1 MISRKS
7 RLLLIIISI
16 LAMVFVAA
24 CSGNNGNNNGSSSTP
39 SQSTNN
45 GGSGGGGGGSDSDG
59 GDKDGGPIPIE
70 IMVPQHTAEIPDE
83 KIELMIEEMTGYDI
97 TYQWVPDG
105 TYAERLSA
113 AFGTGQLPEVVYQR
127 NATSFPLFKEAMKDG
142 QFWEIGPL
150 LSEFPN
156 LSRLNPDILD
166 NTRVDG
172 KLYTLYIG
180 RPLSRQG
187 VIYRADWAEQLGI
200 SEPTNIQE
208 FEDMLKAFTDAK
220 LGGPDTIGLTDRA
233 DLIFGAFK
241 TISSW
246 FGTPN
251 NWGEKD
257 GQLLPEFMFEEYY
270 DTMDF
275 FRKMYDNGWI
285 NQDFPVASKDEQQD
299 LLINGTAGVY
309 VGAMTDVNGL
319 TTKVNAVNPDAR
331 LDVTAHL
338 GKWNWAIAGYNNVV
352 MFPKSATPDED
363 RLRELLGFFDAT
375 MTPEVATLMRWG
387 IEGEHY
393 EREGDFARRDSDV
406 HTTDILD
413 RYVKGYTDQ
422 LIGEEITNGALLPLH
437 TLPARVKAEE
447 LIANE
452 LLNNLVFDPTV
463 VLDSE
468 TALEDGPRLQQ
479 IIDDATY
486 NYMIGDIDRAGFE
499 SAVNNWLNA
508 GGQNMIDEFNASR

>member
-1 MISRKS
+1 MSKNT
-7 RLLLIIISI
+7 RLFLIILSV
-16 LAMVFVAA
+16 LAMVIVAA
-24 CSGNNGNNNGSSSTP
+24 CGGGNNGGSNSNDTP
-39 SQSTNN
+39 SQSQGGGDTTTPSN
-45 GGSGGGGGGSDSDG
+45 GGSGGDADR
-59 GDKDGGPIPIE
+59 GPIPIE

-83 KIELMIEEMTGYDI
+83 TIKNMIEEMTGYKI

-113 AFGTGQLPEVVYQR
+113 AFGTGQLPQATYQR
-127 NATSFPLFKEAMKDG
+127 NASSFPLFKEAMKDG

-172 KLYTLYIG
+172 KLYTLYLG

-187 VIYRADWAEQLGI
+187 IIYRADWAEELGVK
-200 SEPTNIQE
+200 EPTNIQE
-208 FEDMLKAFTDAK
+208 FEDMLRAFTEGK

-285 NQDFPVASKDEQQD
+285 NKDFPVASKDEQQD

-309 VGAMTDVNGL
+309 VGAMTDIDGL
-319 TTKVNAVNPDAR
+319 TRKTLEVNPDAR

-338 GKWNWAIAGYNNVV
+338 GKWNWAIAGYGNVV
-352 MFPKSATPDED
+352 MFPKSAIKDED
-363 RLRELLGFFDAT
+363 ELRDVLGFFDKT

-393 EREGDFARRDSDV
+393 EREGDYAKRDPEV

-437 TLPARVKAEE
+437 TLPARVKAES

-468 TALEDGPRLQQ
+468 TALEDGPRLQT
-479 IIDDATY
+479 IINDATY

-499 SAVNNWLNA
+499 QAVQNWLNA
-508 GGQNMIDEFNASR
+508 GGQNMINEFNADWKK